1 MENVTEFEKY
11 LEVGRAIRAHNFD
24 QSTLGYL
31 DTMSASISEYFVE
44 NPASI
49 HRPRQPIFNS
59 SFVALVAPSLE
70 GKTQSAFVFRK
81 SKVAYF
87 VIYPEAFNITSSA
100 ITQEIYK
107 CFTRHSVFLKNIVV
121 AGMAR
126 QRPRFLF
133 RRDNFD

>member
-1 MENVTEFEKY
+1 MSLNLKSTWRWEGPFERTT
-11 LEVGRAIRAHNFD
+11 LIRAHNFD

-100 ITQEIYK
+100 IT
-107 CFTRHSVFLKNIVV
+107 
-121 AGMAR
+121 
-126 QRPRFLF
+126 
-133 RRDNFD
+133 